1 MARRRLATLNEVE
14 EPNVDISSLIDIS
27 FLLLLYFMVTSAIQP
42 KEADL
47 GMSIPAQ
54 VQTKVPFK
62 LDPIT
67 IRVDGQGVIWK
78 GTDEISSDPDQRELP
93 ALIEELERY
102 KEATQTLESKPI
114 VIVAAEN
121 EAKHQRLVDVMNA
134 LAKVGIENVT
144 MTGFRE
150 E

>member
-1 MARRRLATLNEVE
+1 MRRKLAYQVTAE
-14 EPNVDISSLIDIS
+14 EPVIDISSLIDIS

-67 IRVDGQGVIWK
+67 IKVDYQGIIWK
-78 GTDEISSDPDQRELP
+78 GTEEISNDADERDLP
-93 ALIEELERY
+93 NLVEELERY
-102 KEATQTLESKPI
+102 KEATQALESKPI
-114 VIVAAEN
+114 VIVAADN

-134 LAKVGIENVT
+134 LTKVGIENVT

>member
-1 MARRRLATLNEVE
+1 MARRKLAFQDTTE
-14 EPNVDISSLIDIS
+14 EPTVDISSLIDIS

-67 IRVDGQGVIWK
+67 LKVDAQGVIWK
-78 GTDEISSDPDQRELP
+78 GTDEISSDPTQRDLP
-93 ALIEELERY
+93 NLVEELERY
-102 KEATQTLESKPI
+102 KEATQAQESKPV
-114 VIVAAEN
+114 VIVAADN
-121 EAKHQRLVDVMNA
+121 DAKHQRLVDVMNT
-134 LAKVGIENVT
+134 LTKVGIENVT

>member
-1 MARRRLATLNEVE
+1 MARRKLALQQETE
-14 EPNVDISSLIDIS
+14 EPTVDISSLIDIS

-54 VQTKVPFK
+54 SPSKVPFK

-67 IRVDGQGVIWK
+67 LKVDAQGVIWK
-78 GTDEISSDPDQRELP
+78 GTEEISSDPDQRDLP
-93 ALIEELERY
+93 NLVEELERY
-102 KEATQTLESKPI
+102 KEATQGQESKPV
-114 VIVAAEN
+114 VIVSADN
-121 EAKHQRLVDVMNA
+121 DAKHQRLVDVMNT
-134 LAKVGIENVT
+134 LTKVGIKNVT
-144 MTGFRE
+144 MTGFQE

>member
-1 MARRRLATLNEVE
+1 MARRKLAFQETTE
-14 EPNVDISSLIDIS
+14 EPAIDISSLIDIS

-67 IRVDGQGVIWK
+67 IKVDGQGVIWK
-78 GTDEISSDPDQRELP
+78 GAEEISSDPNQR
-93 ALIEELERY
+93 
-102 KEATQTLESKPI
+102 
-114 VIVAAEN
+114 
-121 EAKHQRLVDVMNA
+121 D
-134 LAKVGIENVT
+134 
-144 MTGFRE
+144 
-150 E
+150 